1 MSLYYGSHSRFY
13 VSVDCII
20 FGLKDGKL
28 SILLTRRAFEPE
40 KGKWSLMGGFVRPDE
55 SVAAA
60 AERGECST
68 HSGARA
74 VRTDGTS

>member
-40 KGKWSLMGGFVRPDE
+40 KGKWSKSEAKR
-55 SVAAA
+55 S
-60 AERGECST
+60 
-68 HSGARA
+68 
-74 VRTDGTS
+74 